1 MKLSDT
7 ATKVLES
14 RYLLKNKDGT
24 LKESFDDLITRV
36 AGAVAD
42 AELTYT
48 GNAERN
54 REVSFADFYKMMRG
68 LDFLPNSPTLMNAGL
83 PDGQLSACFLL
94 PVDDNIESIFEAVK
108 QMALIFKSGGG
119 VGLPMSRL
127 RQKGAPIKSTGGVS
141 SGPVSFM
148 SVYNTT
154 AEVVA
159 QGGKRRGALMGT
171 LKIDHPDILEFIKVK
186 QDLKTLTS
194 FNVSVAIT
202 EEFMR
207 ALTLGKLYELI
218 EPHTKKQCGRLS
230 AQEVWDKIVDCA
242 WRTGEPGLIFI
253 DRINEAHKGLIEGT
267 AEIEGTNPCGELPLL
282 PYESCNLGSINLA
295 NFVREPFTKKAKVH
309 HDRLALITQDAVR
322 FLDNVITINHLPLPQ
337 IENATLATRKIG
349 LGVMGFA
356 DMLIKLGAVYG
367 SGNSKDI
374 LNDVLHTISHTA
386 DETSTKLGQSRGVYP
401 ASVKLVSR
409 RNGALTAIA
418 PTGSISMIADVT
430 GGIEPMFAV
439 ATRRESVLDGEP
451 FVQVNQTV
459 LDLLKHRGF
468 EDRTIQSI
476 LADLADRG
484 DTNLPDE
491 IRDLLVC
498 AHQVS
503 PEDHVTMQSV
513 AQKWSDGAVSKTVNL
528 PNSAGRSDV
537 YAVLLQAYGSGCKGI
552 TVYRDGCREHQPMSA
567 VKASAVPSAEHL
579 QQVVRDVYN
588 PGNTVGVDQFPVLS
602 TDAKILEFLD
612 ASGQSGDKTPSL
624 DQVREWAKKMDIP
637 IGAEAHLDN
646 LKLHPKE
653 RPQVLAGNT
662 VKMKTGCGTLFVTI
676 STDDDGTPVE
686 LFAHH
691 GKAGVCSQAQ
701 CEAIGRLSSMSLRAG
716 IDPVD
721 VVDQLRGITCHET
734 AGLGPNKVLS
744 CADGIAQAITKAL
757 DAIRPKTEGDPKA
770 EYNEV
775 PVFMGGCPKCG
786 AGLIRE
792 GGCAVCRACGWNK
805 CS

>member
-1 MKLSDT
+1 
-7 ATKVLES
+7 
-14 RYLLKNKDGT
+14 
-24 LKESFDDLITRV
+24 
-36 AGAVAD
+36 
-42 AELTYT
+42 
-48 GNAERN
+48 
-54 REVSFADFYKMMRG
+54 MR
-68 LDFLPNSPTLMNAGL
+68 
-83 PDGQLSACFLL
+83 
-94 PVDDNIESIFEAVK
+94 
-108 QMALIFKSGGG
+108 
-119 VGLPMSRL
+119 
-127 RQKGAPIKSTGGVS
+127 
-141 SGPVSFM
+141 
-148 SVYNTT
+148 VYNTT

-171 LKIDHPDILEFIKVK
+171 LRVDHPDILEFIEAK

-202 EEFMR
+202 GEFMR
-207 ALTLGKLYELI
+207 ALGAGNLYKLL

-253 DRINEAHKGLIEGT
+253 DRINDVHKSLIGGST
-267 AEIEGTNPCGELPLL
+267 EIEGTNPCGELPLL

-295 NFVREPFTKKAKVH
+295 NFVREPFTKKATVD
-309 HDRLALITQDAVR
+309 HDRLALTTQDAVR

-337 IENATLATRKIG
+337 IEEATLATRKIG

-367 SGNSKDI
+367 SGDSKDI

-386 DETSTKLGQSRGVYP
+386 HDASTKLGQSRGPYP
-401 ASVKLVSR
+401 AGVGLTSR

-439 ATRRESVLDGEP
+439 ATRRESVLDGAP
-451 FVQVNQTV
+451 FVQVNKTV
-459 LDLLKHRGF
+459 LDLLVHHGCTD
-468 EDRTIQSI
+468 ETTQCVLD
-476 LADLADRG
+476 DLADSG
-484 DTNLPDE
+484 DANLPDE

-503 PEDHVTMQSV
+503 PEDHVHIQAV

-537 YAVLLQAYGSGCKGI
+537 YAVLLQAYDTGCKGI

-567 VKASAVPSAEHL
+567 VKASAVPS
-579 QQVVRDVYN
+579 
-588 PGNTVGVDQFPVLS
+588 
-602 TDAKILEFLD
+602 DADIGGE
-612 ASGQSGDKTPSL
+612 SGDKTPSL
-624 DQVREWAKKMDIP
+624 DEVREWAKKVGVPKGTKDNPENPEPFLMEPPDHEVPSIGQAHEWVMTYSGKK
-637 IGAEAHLDN
+637 IGAPKGTKDN
-646 LKLHPKE
+646 PENPKLHPKE

-757 DAIRPKTEGDPKA
+757 DAIRPQTEGTPKA

-792 GGCAVCRACGWNK
+792 GGCSVCRVCGWNK